1 MHKHAAE
8 MYAKLKAAMDV
19 HVQKVGQTLVQE
31 LQGLSPENFLLVVD
45 RAWQSHCRDV
55 VRAWKWALVGV
66 MQLKLSI

>member
-8 MYAKLKAAMDV
+8 MYAKLKAAMDA

-31 LQGLSPENFLLVVD
+31 LQGLSPENLLLVVD

-55 VRAWKWALVGV
+55 VRACVRGSGHWLG
-66 MQLKLSI
+66 LYG